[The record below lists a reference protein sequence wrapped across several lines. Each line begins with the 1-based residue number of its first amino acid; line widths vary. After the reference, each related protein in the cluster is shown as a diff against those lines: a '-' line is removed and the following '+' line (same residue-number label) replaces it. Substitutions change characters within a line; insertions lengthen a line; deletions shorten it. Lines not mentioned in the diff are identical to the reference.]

1 VFGVVVL
8 AVLFL
13 SAYFNWGRRWKS
25 HRRRVYFIL
34 ASGSMIVSAV
44 VELILESQQLGLS
57 HNVLLDLLPMIF
69 FILGVVFFVAVL
81 ATSNEPT

>member
-1 VFGVVVL
+1 
-8 AVLFL
+8 
-13 SAYFNWGRRWKS
+13 
-25 HRRRVYFIL
+25 
-34 ASGSMIVSAV
+34 MIVSAV